1 MALGIDANDER
12 RDAARDLAEQ
22 FLREA
27 RRLGAKIESLLALD
41 AETFHETVAGVDE
54 IVAALRSRANS
65 AETAPR
71 GGDGERPI
79 EGGNIEGFILE
90 IIRISPEGA
99 SVETIFNSI
108 GEAGLDLSR
117 EALTVRLHRMARA
130 GKITRP
136 SQGHYAQSTNVTPLR
151 PAAR

>member
-1 MALGIDANDER
+1 MGLGTDAEDER
-12 RDAARDLAEQ
+12 KDAARDLADQ

-41 AETFHETVAGVDE
+41 AEIFHETVGGLDE
-54 IVAALRSRANS
+54 IVTALKFRANS
-65 AETAPR
+65 AETASR
-71 GGDGERPI
+71 GEGERPL
-79 EGGNIEGFILE
+79 EGGNVEGFILE

-108 GEAGLDLSR
+108 VEAGFDLSR

-136 SQGHYAQSTNVTPLR
+136 SQGHYAQPTNVTPLR
-151 PAAR
+151 PATR

>member
-1 MALGIDANDER
+1 MGVGTDANEER
-12 RDAARDLAEQ
+12 KDAARDLAEQ

-41 AETFHETVAGVDE
+41 VVTFQEAIAGLDE
-54 IVAALRSRANS
+54 IVAALKSRAN
-65 AETAPR
+65 AVDFAPR
-71 GGDGERPI
+71 GDAERPM
-79 EGGNIEGFILE
+79 EGGNVESFILE

-99 SVETIFNSI
+99 SVENIFNSI
-108 GEAGLDLSR
+108 IEAGFDLSR

-151 PAAR
+151 PASR